1 MLLVDPAEDALMGA
15 IAKRS
20 VCTHLAVAELV
31 VAGLG
36 NIEGNWS
43 AAGNDPLALTITQG

>member
-1 MLLVDPAEDALMGA
+1 MGA

>member
-1 MLLVDPAEDALMGA
+1 MLFVDPAEEALMGA
-15 IAKRS
+15 ITERS
-20 VCTHLAVAELV
+20 VCAHLAVAELV

-43 AAGNDPLALTITQG
+43 AAGNDPLALTVAQG